1 MPAMPDA
8 EDVRRIALSL
18 PDTTEK
24 IAWSMPT
31 FRVAGKMFATLPEDE
46 TSIAVRCPKEERDEL
61 ALAEPEKFWIADH
74 EAQFAWVRVRLA
86 ALEDEENCGT
96 SSPTPGARPPRPGCS
111 RRTPDWG
118 CRRRADGTGRTA
130 LPLSV
135 PRGRIP
141 ITRDRRVGGGRRR
154 AHPTLTGATQTPA
167 GTPPAVNR
175 LIRSRSDPASS
186 PCAARCSSNC
196 P

>member
-1 MPAMPDA
+1 MAADTVPAMPDA

-74 EAQFAWVRVRLA
+74 EAQFAWVRARLD
-86 ALEDEENCGT
+86 ALEDEGELRDILAD
-96 SSPTPGARPPRPGCS
+96 SWRQAAPTRLL
-111 RRTPDWG
+111 D
-118 CRRRADGTGRTA
+118 
-130 LPLSV
+130 
-135 PRGRIP
+135 
-141 ITRDRRVGGGRRR
+141 
-154 AHPTLTGATQTPA
+154 AHPRLGLAA
-167 GTPPAVNR
+167 GE
-175 LIRSRSDPASS
+175 
-186 PCAARCSSNC
+186 
-196 P
+196 